1 MTTVINPLTDAPFME
16 ALLDLVIPP
25 SKDGVMPGA
34 GSLGLGGAVAAAIE
48 SDSRFGPP
56 VSEGLSAIAESAA
69 ARNAGGLPA
78 LAPAERLE
86 VIQGVLGAHPNLMT
100 SVARYLYPAY
110 YQHPRVLQGLGE
122 PARPP
127 FPEGFEIEPT
137 DEHLLAKLHARRRT
151 APGHQPG

>member
-1 MTTVINPLTDAPFME
+1 MTTETHPLNDAAFME

-34 GSLGLGGAVAAAIE
+34 GSLGLGAAVAATIE
-48 SDSRFGPP
+48 ADARFGPP
-56 VSEGLSAIAESAA
+56 VVQGLAAIADSAA
-69 ARNAGGLPA
+69 AKQPGGLPA
-78 LAPAERLE
+78 LQPAERLE
-86 VIQGVLGAHPNLMT
+86 IVQAVLAEHPNLMT

-110 YQHPRVLQGLGE
+110 YQHPRVLEGLGE

-137 DEHLLAKLHARRRT
+137 DERLLAKLYARRRP
-151 APGHQPG
+151 APSQ